1 MRQRKVQSAECRAGN
16 PTGIPAHH
24 SSLIT
29 HHWVVAAV
37 AATIL
42 TACSGVPPRAPESST
57 PAARPA
63 PQQRVTGCA
72 MPQVTQR
79 RSGGFYLDDGPGEN
93 IPPNLEEVP
102 DAVPRTEPLR
112 PANMRPYEAL
122 GRAYRPLTELGPYKE
137 QGIAS
142 WYGRRYH
149 GQKTASGEVYDMYQM
164 TAAHPILPIPSYARV
179 TNLKN
184 GRTVVV
190 RINDRGP
197 FHDGRVIDLSYTAA
211 CKLDVL
217 AGGSTRVEVETII
230 PDGTTM
236 AAAAPAP
243 KPRANAAVPAP
254 AAAPPAPSSAAA
266 TPAPA
271 ATPVAGT
278 PLDMDGVASPAA
290 APAAVMPVSAER
302 GGYFLQLG
310 AFASR
315 ENADNFLA
323 HLRAQTSA
331 VARTLQVFASDGL
344 FRVQAGPYGSQADA
358 RAAADRLAASLGIRA
373 MVISR

>member
-1 MRQRKVQSAECRAGN
+1 MRARSIAG
-16 PTGIPAHH
+16 G
-24 SSLIT
+24 IT
-29 HHWVVAAV
+29 HRWLAV
-37 AATIL
+37 AATSAL
-42 TACSGVPPRAPESST
+42 LAACSGAPPRAPDDA
-57 PAARPA
+57 PARPRDGA
-63 PQQRVTGCA
+63 PVARTDACA

-79 RSGGFYLDDGPGEN
+79 RAGGFYLDDGPGQN
-93 IPPNLEEVP
+93 IPPNLGEVP
-102 DAVPRTEPLR
+102 DAVPRLEPLR

-122 GRAYRPLTELGPYKE
+122 GRSYQPFTQLAPYKE

-149 GQKTASGEVYDMYQM
+149 GQKTASGEVYDMYAM

-179 TNLKN
+179 TNLRN
-184 GRTVVV
+184 GRSVVV

-236 AAAAPAP
+236 VAAAPAP
-243 KPRANAAVPAP
+243 KPRAPAAVPPTA
-254 AAAPPAPSSAAA
+254 SSTAA

-271 ATPVAGT
+271 ATPITGT
-278 PLDMDGVASPAA
+278 PLEMDGVASPAA
-290 APAAVMPVSAER
+290 APATAATTAAAEPAAVMPVSAE
-302 GGYFLQLG
+302 GSGFFLQLG

-315 ENADNFLA
+315 ENADNFA
-323 HLRAQTSA
+323 SHLRAQANA
-331 VARTLQVFASDGL
+331 VARSLQVIPRDGL

-358 RAAADRLAASLGIRA
+358 RAAADRLAASLGVRA